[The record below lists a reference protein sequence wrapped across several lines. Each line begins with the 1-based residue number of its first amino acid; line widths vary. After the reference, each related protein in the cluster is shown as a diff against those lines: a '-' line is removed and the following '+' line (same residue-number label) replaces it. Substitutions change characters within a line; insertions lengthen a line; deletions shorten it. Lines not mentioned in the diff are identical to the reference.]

1 MLDESICHFRCV
13 GSILSLLFYFF
24 SIGSILSLLFY
35 MYFRLNI
42 LLANNVGPDQMPHYV
57 ASDLGL
63 HCLPITVYWFPGKH
77 GLRLNYKGIKRK

>member
-13 GSILSLLFYFF
+13 R
-24 SIGSILSLLFY
+24 SILSLLFY

-42 LLANNVGPDQMPHYV
+42 LLANNVGPDQMPHYE

-63 HCLPITVYWFPGKH
+63 HCLPKTVNWFPGKH